1 MNHILFNHIA
11 KTGGRSIIK
20 HFNENLKNI
29 KFLST
34 EHILDTQFKK
44 YENENN
50 FIFTILRNPI
60 NRYVSVI
67 NYINTNII
75 VKINVLNLFKN
86 ILNSSEI
93 DLSLIEKVDFLKYNL
108 EYKKQITHV
117 KFFKHDKIYKYEN
130 GLNII
135 IKDINEKF
143 NINIPPEFPNINTSD
158 KKYIINDLSLKQISL
173 IKDYFKEDFL
183 LWEKL

>member
-93 DLSLIEKVDFLKYNL
+93 DLSLIEKVDF
-108 EYKKQITHV
+108 
-117 KFFKHDKIYKYEN
+117 FKI
-130 GLNII
+130 
-135 IKDINEKF
+135 
-143 NINIPPEFPNINTSD
+143 
-158 KKYIINDLSLKQISL
+158 
-173 IKDYFKEDFL
+173 
-183 LWEKL
+183 